1 MAGAE
6 GDGVN
11 DSDGKGEP
19 HFNPWSRIHS
29 MLTIP
34 FLILGALLFVLALP
48 PALKRRS
55 WKTFFASLVLSFFG
69 VLLPLFVFLF
79 SSGMEPEWKG
89 ACAFGWLD
97 CFIVGKL
104 ALAPLALVA
113 TAALYALEIF
123 RVENRT
129 RQWMVVGVFLGAIV
143 ASICFAF
150 GLACI
155 GSEADAHMLK
165 LWLLVPFYTAV
176 WYSIRAVQLI
186 KAARWDFWTY
196 YISLIGSLP
205 FWLASWY
212 WSHSLYEALPNK
224 APADCFVVTAAA
236 RGHESIVGPFFEIN
250 HSGRIRRANRQ
261 LITLWQFEALWR
273 ARAPL
278 SHALFRHAYNR
289 LGPAIAGRITSP
301 GVADLAHFA
310 IKPMELLA
318 ALAVKGAAGGK
329 RKASS

>member
-1 MAGAE
+1 M
-6 GDGVN
+6 
-11 DSDGKGEP
+11 
-19 HFNPWSRIHS
+19 
-29 MLTIP
+29 TIF
-34 FLILGALLFVLALP
+34 FLIVGAFLLALALP

-79 SSGMEPEWKG
+79 SSGLEPEWKG

-129 RQWMVVGVFLGAIV
+129 RRWMVVGVFLGAIV

-150 GLACI
+150 GLVCI

-236 RGHESIVGPFFEIN
+236 RGHEFFVGPFIKVKHN
-250 HSGRIRRANRQ
+250 GRIRRANRQ
-261 LITLWQFEALWR
+261 LITLWQFETLWR
-273 ARAPL
+273 DGAPL
-278 SHALFRHAYNR
+278 SHALFRCVYNR
-289 LGPAIAGRITSP
+289 FGPVLARRIASP
-301 GVADLAHFA
+301 WLADLAHLA
-310 IKPMELLA
+310 IKPVELLA
-318 ALAVKGAAGGK
+318 GLMINCVAAGR
-329 RKASS
+329 RKGNS